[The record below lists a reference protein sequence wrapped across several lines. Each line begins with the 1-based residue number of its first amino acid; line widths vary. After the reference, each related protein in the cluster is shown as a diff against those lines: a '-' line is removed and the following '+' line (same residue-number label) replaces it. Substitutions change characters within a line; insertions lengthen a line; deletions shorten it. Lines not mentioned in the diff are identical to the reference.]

1 MVLLLD
7 PYVDAVLLLALAFLI
22 VGIMRS
28 IAPFLAKIP
37 WVGGSIANAAE
48 GIARAIAHAC
58 GVAFGGIDHA
68 IGVSFHAI
76 AGFLGRSWHE
86 LRSHAYA
93 ILQTA
98 TILGL
103 VVSGLHL
110 LRALIHALSHSD
122 THHTARIKRLEREY
136 KGIEHQIKQLEKE
149 YHGIDELGLRKK
161 LGKLAKE
168 VDTVRD
174 QTIPALRDRVAS
186 DEGTFAGLEKWLG
199 IKTGISYKEW
209 AVALAATL
217 LASIGLGGLRCN
229 SLSNNLDKRGCSMW
243 GALDDLLGLVAL
255 GIAAGE
261 FETLIQEAQGLTHV
275 ATSVFDDVFGLT
287 R

>member
-48 GIARAIAHAC
+48 GIAKAIAHAC

-68 IGVSFHAI
+68 IGVSFHAV

-86 LRSHAYA
+86 FRSHAHA
-93 ILQTA
+93 ILQIA
-98 TILGL
+98 TVLEL
-103 VVSGLHL
+103 VVSALHH
-110 LRALIHALSHSD
+110 LRALIHSINGPL
-122 THHTARIKRLEREY
+122 HTVLHRFVQIGRELHGIEHRVKTLEREIGR
-136 KGIEHQIKQLEKE
+136 GIGHDVRIRIKALEKE
-149 YHGIDELGLRKK
+149 YTG
-161 LGKLAKE
+161 
-168 VDTVRD
+168 
-174 QTIPALRDRVAS
+174 LRDRVIPDLRSAVNVA
-186 DEGTFAGLEKWLG
+186 EGDLANLRQWLG
-199 IKTGISYKEW
+199 VKTGISYKEW
-209 AVALAATL
+209 AIALATTL

-261 FETLIQEAQGLTHV
+261 FETLIHEAQELTEV
-275 ATSVFDDVFGLT
+275 ATTVFDDVFGLT